1 MKGKKCLLLYSGG
14 LDTSCMLK
22 WLQDEYGYDVY
33 TLIVNLGQEEKDWSE
48 VERKALNLG
57 VKKHFTVD
65 AQEEFAERY
74 VSYSIKA
81 NSLYQGAYPLSTAIG
96 RPLIA
101 KIAVEVANREGINVI
116 AHGCTGKGND
126 NVRLGIGIKT
136 LAPNIEVLTP
146 VITWGI
152 SRSDSIKYAE
162 KHGIPVPVTVKTPYS
177 VDENLWGRS
186 IECGILEDPYSE
198 PKEDG
203 WQMTVNPEKAPAKPE
218 YVEIEFEKGIP
229 VSVNGKKMS
238 LVELIKYLNKVA
250 GGHGVGRID
259 HMEDRVTGIKSRE
272 TYECPAAITIITA
285 HKDLE
290 KSVSTFQELHFKELV
305 DERWTYLAYAGLWFD
320 PLREALE
327 AFIDK
332 INLRVNGVVRLKLY
346 KGHCQVV
353 GRKSDWMLYDKN
365 IATYEEG
372 SIFDQKSSLGYINIM
387 LQQSQLFHKILKKHL
402 T

>member
-1 MKGKKCLLLYSGG
+1 
-14 LDTSCMLK
+14 
-22 WLQDEYGYDVY
+22 
-33 TLIVNLGQEEKDWSE
+33 
-48 VERKALNLG
+48 
-57 VKKHFTVD
+57 
-65 AQEEFAERY
+65 
-74 VSYSIKA
+74 
-81 NSLYQGAYPLSTAIG
+81 
-96 RPLIA
+96 

-146 VITWGI
+146 VITWGM